1 MLPQVTTRHFQCAH
15 CAVITQMLIRLPRW
29 VCPRCGH
36 EMAPQ
41 TSFAP
46 PSPQAQVQQ
55 QPLEPTQLTEPQQF

>member
-15 CAVITQMLIRLPRW
+15 CAVITQMLIRLPHW

-41 TSFAP
+41 VGSAP
-46 PSPQAQVQQ
+46 SLMQPQS
-55 QPLEPTQLTEPQQF
+55 QPEQTPASQGN